1 LKFWAG
7 RPFGPQTLAKMSAE
21 KNNDKIQAAL
31 NANPGA
37 ASVAKR
43 RIGGLGRGLNA
54 LIEGSYDKPS
64 EHLIASTPNPVS
76 SVGLI
81 PVGHIEANP
90 YQPRTHFDQEALA
103 ELADSIKIQ
112 GIIQPVTVRQLGT
125 NSYQLISGERR
136 LQASKL
142 AGLDTIPAYVRK
154 ADDQQMLEMAL
165 IENIQR
171 ENLNAIEIALSYQR
185 LLSECQLRQEDLGE
199 RVGKNRS
206 TVTNYLRLLKL
217 PPSIQ
222 IGLRDSVIG
231 MGHARALI
239 NIEDPQQQVDLYRRI
254 VAEDLSVRRVEELVR
269 NGYARPE
276 GAAASPAPQATPVV
290 PVAELR
296 RTERQ
301 LTDYFGSKVQ
311 LRPSPQGRGEIK
323 ISFDSVEDM
332 QRILHILQPA

>member
-1 LKFWAG
+1 
-7 RPFGPQTLAKMSAE
+7 MSAE
-21 KNNDKIQAAL
+21 KNNEKIQAAL

-37 ASVAKR
+37 AAAAKR

-64 EHLIASTPNPVS
+64 EHLIAATPNPVS

-81 PVGHIEANP
+81 PVAQIEANP

-112 GIIQPVTVRQLGT
+112 GIIQPVTVRQLGP
-125 NSYQLISGERR
+125 NAYQLISGERR

-222 IGLRDSVIG
+222 IGLRDSIIG

-254 VAEDLSVRRVEELVR
+254 VSEDLSVRRVEEIVR
-269 NGYARPE
+269 NGFGQPVPG
-276 GAAASPAPQATPVV
+276 GAAKAQEPATPAV

-311 LRPSPQGRGEIK
+311 LRPSAQGRGEIK